1 MRIVLICNR
10 LFTLTQGLMQ
20 TPPSPPTQR
29 PQAHTQLPAPS
40 TPRPK
45 ATLVRSED
53 LLQGKDSV
61 TLLHKGMCYTL
72 RHTRQGKLILT
83 K

>member
-1 MRIVLICNR
+1 MQAPLPPPIQRALA
-10 LFTLTQGLMQ
+10 TQA
-20 TPPSPPTQR
+20 
-29 PQAHTQLPAPS
+29 QAHAPAPS
-40 TPRPK
+40 SPKHRTTP
-45 ATLVRSED
+45 VNSED